1 MNQTRKVSNSNK
13 QLNEQF
19 TAALK
24 KIKFLKNQCEFLKQ
38 NCNLTIKETKLQKT
52 NFQLDS
58 TESKDQ
64 QITQTDNNKKKW

>member
-24 KIKFLKNQCEFLKQ
+24 KIKFLKNQCEFFKQ
-38 NCNLTIKETKLQKT
+38 NCNLTIKETKLQKI